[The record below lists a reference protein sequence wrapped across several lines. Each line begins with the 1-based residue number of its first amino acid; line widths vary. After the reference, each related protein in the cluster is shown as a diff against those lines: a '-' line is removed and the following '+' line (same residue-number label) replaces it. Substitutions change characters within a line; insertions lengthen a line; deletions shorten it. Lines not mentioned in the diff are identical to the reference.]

1 MKKLLGILLTLS
13 LLLPCALAFTA
24 CGLLGGG
31 GMSEE
36 EYQKEA
42 QATTDLLNLAMT
54 QANGEG
60 NADVFGENS
69 ATGKTASDYV
79 DTVFSSTV
87 VSQTIVQTAYPE
99 DKEDG
104 EPVVDPLSM
113 NKTFS
118 EEEQTEVL
126 NALNEQWNSASEE
139 EKSSEDYQKTYL
151 AVGAILNI
159 PIQITEGGVVIT
171 PATQG

>member
-1 MKKLLGILLTLS
+1 MTATNATHNAFDQERAEAAVRELLIAVGED
-13 LLLPCALAFTA
+13 PDRE
-24 CGLLGGG
+24 GLQETPARVARSYAEIFAGLH
-31 GMSEE
+31 
-36 EYQKEA
+36 
-42 QATTDLLNLAMT
+42 TDP
-54 QANGEG
+54 
-60 NADVFGENS
+60 S
-69 ATGKTASDYV
+69 AV
-79 DTVFSSTV
+79 
-87 VSQTIVQTAYPE
+87 
-99 DKEDG
+99 
-104 EPVVDPLSM
+104 L